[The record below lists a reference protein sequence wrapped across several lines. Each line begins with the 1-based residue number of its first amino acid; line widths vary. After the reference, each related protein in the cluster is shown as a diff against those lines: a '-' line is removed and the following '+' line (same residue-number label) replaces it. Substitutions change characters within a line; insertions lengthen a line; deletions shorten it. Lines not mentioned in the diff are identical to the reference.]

1 MKNTTKAFV
10 YNSLALLLA
19 VVALLTASL
28 WAYYFNLFTA
38 LPALIGAYILC
49 RLANGAVPENS
60 FSKVNYA
67 LMVAAVLVGLVMLL
81 LLLLSKN

>member
-1 MKNTTKAFV
+1 MKNTTKALV

-28 WAYYFNLFTA
+28 WAYYFNFFTA
-38 LPALIGAYILC
+38 VPALIGAHVLC
-49 RLANGAVPENS
+49 RLANGAVLGNS
-60 FSKVNYA
+60 FSKVNYT

-81 LLLLSKN
+81 LLLSKN